1 MADMLQRQGK
11 SSDCL
16 VVSKRLIDIE
26 PDHVVHY
33 WNLANLAMSARNV
46 TLAEKTLLQA
56 TEIDS
61 TGTSDLLMA
70 QLLMNLRKSENLVK
84 YARQAVDRLGTVEAY
99 VVLISALQATGES
112 NAAQLELL
120 KARKIAPNDPRLAG

>member
-1 MADMLQRQGK
+1 
-11 SSDCL
+11 
-16 VVSKRLIDIE
+16 
-26 PDHVVHY
+26 VVHY

-120 KARKIAPNDPRLAG
+120 KARKLAPNDPRLAG